1 MSLKDHV
8 DGLLRRATD
17 AGDVPGVVAMVT
29 DAKETIYQGAFG
41 KRSLDSDAPMTL
53 DTVGL
58 IASMTKAVTAIAA
71 LQLLEQGRLDLESP
85 AATWLPA
92 LGNIQVLDGFDADGQ
107 PRTRAPKRAVTL
119 RHLLTHTSGF
129 GYEFL
134 NEAIPKY
141 QAATGVPSAL
151 SGQLA
156 MLKVPLM
163 FDPGER
169 WQYGTSLD
177 WVGQIVEAVSGQ
189 TLGQYFAQHIFA
201 PLGIKDT
208 AFVMTPSMRARKA
221 KIHARG
227 PAGELIPIDLE
238 LPQPAE
244 FEMGGAALYG
254 TVGDYIK
261 IIRML
266 LNKGAGDNGRVLKE
280 ETVALL
286 SRNHIG
292 DLNVQS
298 IKSVNHELSND
309 MPLPPDIP
317 HKWGLAHMINTKP
330 FPTGRAAGSLMWAG
344 LTNAYY
350 WIDPSTGIGGVYMTQ
365 ILPFADIRA
374 MPLFFQFEGTVYHC
388 LK

>member
-1 MSLKDHV
+1 MSLQDSV
-8 DGLLRRATD
+8 DSVLRRATD
-17 AGDVPGVVAMVT
+17 AGDVPGIVAMVT
-29 DAKETIYQGAFG
+29 DAKGTIYQGAFG

-58 IASMTKAVTAIAA
+58 IASMTKAVTSIAA
-71 LQLLEQGRLDLESP
+71 LQLLEQGKLDLESP
-85 AATWLPA
+85 ASKWLPA
-92 LGNIQVLDGFDADGQ
+92 LGEIQVLEGFDADGQ

-134 NEAIPKY
+134 NAAIPRY
-141 QAATGVPSAL
+141 QAATAVPSAL

-169 WQYGTSLD
+169 WEYGTSLD

-201 PLGIKDT
+201 PLGIHDT
-208 AFVMTPSMRARKA
+208 AFVMTSSMRARKA

-238 LPQPAE
+238 LPQPPE

-266 LNKGAGDNGRVLKE
+266 LNRGNGDNGRVLKE

-298 IKSVNHELSND
+298 VKSVNRELSND

-365 ILPFADIRA
+365 ILPFADIKA
-374 MPLFFQFEGTVYHC
+374 MPLFFEFEYTVYQN
-388 LK
+388 L